1 MNDAAMTVEPD
12 ELHAF
17 VDGQLDPARAAAVL
31 AWLQAHPDDAQRVA
45 DWQAQRLALRRLHR
59 GQDLGAT
66 PAALLR
72 TVHARR
78 RRWPLAAAA
87 AALLC
92 VGAASGWLAARLP
105 AGGPA
110 AVERAFARDAAIAH
124 AVYTPEK
131 RHAVE
136 VAASDEA
143 HLVQWLGRRLGLA
156 LKAPVLQDQGFR
168 LLGGRLLPGA
178 GGPAAP
184 RAQFMYEDA
193 AGRRLTLYLI
203 AFAPGEVPQETAFRT
218 VRSGAVE
225 SFYWVEGRFGYA
237 LSGELPSAD
246 LQALARSAY
255 EQLSR

>member
-1 MNDAAMTVEPD
+1 MNDEAVPVGSD

-17 VDGQLDPARAAAVL
+17 VDGQLDPARVAAVL

-45 DWQAQRLALRRLHR
+45 AWQAQRLALRRLHR
-59 GQDLGAT
+59 GLDIGETPGAL
-66 PAALLR
+66 AR
-72 TVHARR
+72 TVTGRR

-105 AGGPA
+105 ATGPA

-124 AVYTPEK
+124 VVYTPEK
-131 RHAVE
+131 RHPVE
-136 VAASDEA
+136 VAAADEA

-168 LLGGRLLPGA
+168 LLGGRLLPGGA
-178 GGPAAP
+178 GSP

-193 AGRRLTLYLI
+193 AGRRLTLYLS
-203 AFAPGEVPQETAFRT
+203 AFAPGEAPQETAFRT